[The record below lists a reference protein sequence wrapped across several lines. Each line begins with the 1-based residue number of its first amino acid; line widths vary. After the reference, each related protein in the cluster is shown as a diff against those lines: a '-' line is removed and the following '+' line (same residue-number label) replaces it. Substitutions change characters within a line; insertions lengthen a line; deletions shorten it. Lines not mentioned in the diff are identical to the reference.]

1 MPRKSSKHIHKDSR
15 DPLPKHFN
23 SLEQAADFW
32 DTHDSADYDQYF
44 KDVEAEVDI
53 KRKTY
58 LISIDGA
65 LYDKVRAIAKE
76 KHVPLEKLVNR
87 WIQEKAS

>member
-1 MPRKSSKHIHKDSR
+1 MPRKSSTTRKVSR
-15 DPLPKHFN
+15 DPLPRHFK
-23 SLEQAADFW
+23 SLEEAADFW
-32 DTHDSADYDQYF
+32 DSHDSADYDEYF

-65 LYDKVRAIAKE
+65 LYDKVRAIARK
-76 KHVPLEKLVNR
+76 KHVALETLVNR
-87 WIQEKAS
+87 WIEEKAS

>member
-1 MPRKSSKHIHKDSR
+1 MPRKSPKYIRTDTR
-15 DPLPKHFN
+15 DPLPRHFK
-23 SLEQAADFW
+23 SLEEAADFW
-32 DTHDSADYDQYF
+32 DSHDSADYDEYF
-44 KDVEAEVDI
+44 KDVKAEVDI

-65 LYDKVRAIAKE
+65 LYDKVSAIAKK
-76 KHVPLEKLVNR
+76 KHVRLETLVSR